1 MATASPC
8 ELLGF
13 SHRDGGLGAAWA
25 GRDFPLPPV
34 PLEASLHPVL
44 DRHARQPQ
52 ALVQMLRE
60 LQAVLGWLPREVLSA
75 VAQATGRTVADVE
88 GVASFYRFLHLAP
101 VGQYR
106 VLFSDNITDRMLGS
120 VALMERLCQRLG
132 VAPGA
137 VRADGRVSVA
147 PCSCTGLGDQG
158 PALLINHHQV
168 VTRLTEERV
177 DAIADCIERQ
187 LPPAQWP
194 AEWMQV
200 DDQIR
205 RADVLLGTPLT
216 PGSAVQ
222 AARAL
227 GREATLEQVQRS
239 GLRGRGG
246 AGFATG
252 LKWELCRDAPGTQRC
267 VVCNA
272 DEGEPGTFKD
282 RVLLRRHADLVFEGM
297 TVAAWAVGARQGFIY
312 LRGEYRF
319 LLEHLQEVLQQ
330 RRAAGLLGTGIQGE
344 AGFDFDIDI
353 HVGAGAYVCGEES
366 ALLNSLEGHRGT
378 PRIRPPFPVEVG
390 YLGQPTTV
398 NNVETFCAAAHILLR
413 GGDWWASLGTPK
425 STGTKVHAI
434 SGDCARPG
442 LYEYPLGTPI
452 EQMLEDCGATNTQAV
467 QVGGP
472 SGTCLSV
479 TEFGRRIAY
488 EDVPSAGALMV
499 FDRRRDM
506 FEVAR
511 NFAHFF
517 AHESCGFCTPCRV
530 GTELL
535 ARRMDKLAAG
545 QGSRHDM
552 GVLQEL
558 DTLLHQSTHCGLGA
572 AACNPLRDT
581 LLKFRPSYE
590 QRLQSLHFLPA
601 LDLDAEL
608 SIARAATGRQDG
620 GAHWPPT
627 HTDTP

>member
-1 MATASPC
+1 MPQDALVSAVLRRYDRQAS
-8 ELLGF
+8 
-13 SHRDGGLGAAWA
+13 
-25 GRDFPLPPV
+25 
-34 PLEASLHPVL
+34 
-44 DRHARQPQ
+44 
-52 ALVQMLRE
+52 ALVQILRE
-60 LQAVLGWLPREVLSA
+60 LQAALGWLPREVLVQVS
-75 VAQATGRTVADVE
+75 QATGRSLADVE
-88 GVASFYRFLHLAP
+88 SVVSFYRFLHLTP
-101 VGQYR
+101 VGEYR

-120 VALMERLCQRLG
+120 QALMERLCQRLG
-132 VAPGA
+132 VLPGH
-137 VRADGRVSVA
+137 VRGDGRVSVA

-168 VTRLTEERV
+168 LTRFTPERV
-177 DAIADCIERQ
+177 DTLADLIEARV
-187 LPPAQWP
+187 PPEDWP
-194 AEWMQV
+194 AEWSAV
-200 DDQIR
+200 DDVIHR
-205 RADVLLGTPLT
+205 RDALLGTPFT
-216 PGSAVQ
+216 PGSALQ
-222 AARAL
+222 AARGL
-227 GREATLEQVQRS
+227 GREATLDQIQRS
-239 GLRGRGG
+239 KLRGRGG

-252 LKWELCRDAPGTQRC
+252 LKWELCRDAPGETRC

-297 TVAAWAVGARQGFIY
+297 TLAAWVVGARQGFVY

-319 LLEHLQEVLQQ
+319 LLPHLEDVLRQ
-330 RRAAGLLGTGIQGE
+330 RRSAGLLGGGIQGE
-344 AGFDFDIDI
+344 PGFDFDIQI

-378 PRIRPPFPVEVG
+378 PRIRPPFPVEEG

-413 GGDWWASLGTPK
+413 GGDGWARLGTPH

-442 LYEYPLGTPI
+442 IYEYPLGTPI
-452 EQMLEDCGATNTQAV
+452 EQMLEDCGATDTQAV

-479 TEFGRRIAY
+479 TEFGRCIAY

-499 FDRRRDM
+499 FDRRRDL

-552 GVLQEL
+552 QVLLEL

-590 QRLQSLHFLPA
+590 RRLQSLHFLPA

-608 SIARAATGRQDG
+608 SIARTATGRQDP
-620 GAHWPPT
+620 GAHWPPS
-627 HTDTP
+627 HGIPP

>member
-1 MATASPC
+1 M
-8 ELLGF
+8 
-13 SHRDGGLGAAWA
+13 
-25 GRDFPLPPV
+25 
-34 PLEASLHPVL
+34 PLEATVRTVL
-44 DRHARQPQ
+44 ARHANQPQ
-52 ALVQMLRE
+52 ALVQILRE
-60 LQAVLGWLPREVLSA
+60 LQAEQGWLPREALMA

-106 VLFSDNITDRMLGS
+106 VLFSDNITDRMQGS
-120 VALMERLCQRLG
+120 VALMERLCRRLG

-168 VTRLTEERV
+168 ITRLTEERV

-200 DDQIR
+200 EDPVH
-205 RADVLLGTPLT
+205 RADVLLGTPFA
-216 PGSAVQ
+216 PGSALQ

-227 GREATLEQVQRS
+227 GRDGTLEQVQRS

-252 LKWELCRDAPGTQRC
+252 LKWELCRDAPGAQRC

-282 RVLLRRHADLVFEGM
+282 RVLLRRHAHLVVEGM
-297 TVAAWAVGARQGFIY
+297 TLAAWAVGARRGFIY

-319 LLEHLQEVLQQ
+319 LLEHLQEVLRQ
-330 RRAAGLLGTGIQGE
+330 RRAAGLLGPDIQGE
-344 AGFDFDIDI
+344 AGFDFDIEI

-398 NNVETFCAAAHILLR
+398 NNVETFCAVAHILLR
-413 GGDWWASLGTPK
+413 GGDWWAGLGTPK

-442 LYEYPLGTPI
+442 VYEYPLGTPV
-452 EQMLEDCGATNTQAV
+452 ERMLEDCGAADTQAV

-479 TEFGRRIAY
+479 TEFGRCIAY

-545 QGSRHDM
+545 HGSRHDM
-552 GVLQEL
+552 SVLQEL

-590 QRLQSLHFLPA
+590 RRLQSLHFLPA

-608 SIARAATGRQDG
+608 SIARAATGRQDAS
-620 GAHWPPT
+620 AHWPPSHPT
-627 HTDTP
+627 TP